1 MAKQGEAVRNVR
13 LDDEEFFRIRNEE
26 VLPMW
31 KTGEQ
36 LKDFDE
42 GIRVAK
48 EISVDAGKNY
58 AQRQMAAREGGCHN
72 LQPQFGH
79 ATTDLLISGMKYV
92 EDESPLLPHGVWNVY
107 TDSYTRKCAFDMAQ
121 VGIERTEAEGQTM
134 LNGYPI
140 VNLGI
145 DQSRRVREELDGPIT
160 MNSTDEDGRLA
171 SEFALAS
178 GWNACNCR
186 SLQEVIAHCK
196 YITLEEEVRINQ
208 YEARLAA
215 KYTEAGVPIATHI
228 TANLTGY
235 DAPGFRALVMTAQT
249 LIAAEQGVKQF
260 YFELGQN
267 QHIIE
272 DAATI
277 DTVEKLAAEYL
288 AKFGY
293 EGIKWS
299 SGAFPYLGAWP
310 PRIDEAEAMIC
321 WNATDTFMAGID
333 TAILKCRDEAFAT
346 PTKEGMANAVRM
358 ARHLETLI
366 GKQGVDRTGE
376 QYKTEQYMVEL
387 EVRSILDKCL
397 EVGDGDIVVG
407 LSKGVEAGW
416 IDTMLT
422 PWVHNHGNVRLMRDA
437 EKALRYWDMG
447 DLPVPEEVKEYHRK
461 KLQSRVEEEGRD
473 LSFDMLVSDLQY
485 ASRIAGIN

>member
-1 MAKQGEAVRNVR
+1 MARQGEAVRNVR

-31 KTGEQ
+31 ETGVQ
-36 LKDFDE
+36 LSNFEE
-42 GIRVAK
+42 GIAAAK
-48 EISVDAGKNY
+48 ELAVDAGKNY
-58 AQRQMAAREGGCHN
+58 AMRQLNAREQGLHN

-79 ATTDLLISGMKYV
+79 AVTELLLEGMEYV
-92 EDESPLLPHGVWNVY
+92 ESESPLLPNGVWNVY

-121 VGIERTEAEGQTM
+121 VGIERTKAEGQTM

-145 DQSRRVREELDGPIT
+145 DEARKVRETLKAPIT

-171 SEFALAS
+171 SEFALAA

-186 SLQEVIAHCK
+186 SLQEVISHCK
-196 YITLEEEVRINQ
+196 YINLDEEIRINQ

-228 TANLTGY
+228 TSNLTGY
-235 DAPGFRALVMTAQT
+235 DAPGFKALVMTAQT
-249 LIAAEQGVKQF
+249 LIGAEQGIKQF
-260 YFELGQN
+260 YFELGLN
-267 QHIIE
+267 QHIVE
-272 DAATI
+272 DCATI
-277 DTVEKLAAEYL
+277 NVTEKLAKEYL
-288 AKFGY
+288 EKFGY
-293 EGIKWS
+293 TDIKWS

-321 WNATDTFMAGID
+321 WNTVDTFLAGID
-333 TAILKCRDEAFAT
+333 TSILKCRDEAFAT

-358 ARHLETLI
+358 ARHLDTLI
-366 GKQGVDRTGE
+366 GKQRLDLSGE
-376 QYKTEQYMVEL
+376 DYKLEEKMIEL

-407 LSKGVEAGW
+407 LCKGVEAGW

-422 PWVHNHGNVRLMRDA
+422 PWTHNHGKVRLMRDA
-437 EKALRYWDMG
+437 EKAQRYWDMG
-447 DLPVPEEVKEYHRK
+447 DLPVPQEVRDYHRM
-461 KLQSRVEEEGRD
+461 KLESRAKAEGRD
-473 LSFDMLVSDLQY
+473 LAFDMLVSDLQY
-485 ASRIAGIN
+485 ASRIAK

>member
-1 MAKQGEAVRNVR
+1 MAKQGESVRNVR

-31 KTGEQ
+31 KTGVQ
-36 LKDFDE
+36 LSDFEE
-42 GIRVAK
+42 GIAAAK
-48 EISVDAGKNY
+48 ELSVDKGKNY
-58 AQRQMAAREGGCHN
+58 AQRQLQAREEGVHN

-79 ATTDLLISGMKYV
+79 ASTELLIEGVSYV
-92 EDESPLLPHGVWNVY
+92 ESESPLLPHGVWNFY
-107 TDSYTRKCAFDMAQ
+107 TDSYTRKCSFDMAQ
-121 VGIERTEAEGQTM
+121 VGIERTKAEGQTM

-145 DQSRRVREELDGPIT
+145 DEARKVREAVRAPIT

-171 SEFALAS
+171 SEFALAA

-196 YITLEEEVRINQ
+196 YISLEEEIRINQ

-228 TANLTGY
+228 TSNLTGY
-235 DAPGFRALVMTAQT
+235 DAPGFKALVMTAQT
-249 LIAAEQGVKQF
+249 LIGAEQGIKQF
-260 YFELGQN
+260 YFELGLN

-277 DTVEKLAAEYL
+277 AVTEKLAREYL
-288 AKFGY
+288 EKFGY
-293 EGIKWS
+293 TGITWS

-310 PRIDEAEAMIC
+310 PRIDEAEAMIA
-321 WNATDTFMAGID
+321 WNSVDTFMAGID

-358 ARHLETLI
+358 ARHLDTLI
-366 GKQGVDRTGE
+366 GGQRVDKTGE
-376 QYKTEQYMVEL
+376 AYLLEEKMIEL

-397 EVGDGDIVVG
+397 EVADGDIVVG
-407 LSKGVEAGW
+407 LCKGVEAGW

-437 EKALRYWDMG
+437 EKGQRYWDMG
-447 DLPVPEEVKEYHRK
+447 DLPVPQEVRDYHRK
-461 KLQSRVEEEGRD
+461 KLEGRAK
-473 LSFDMLVSDLQY
+473 LEGRELAFDMLVSDLQY
-485 ASRIAGIN
+485 ASRIAPQE